1 MTRRALRVV
10 GCTMCVVAASV
21 CPPPA
26 ALAQPVGHRVSAG
39 ADVSRLGLLDE
50 VGPPITLP
58 GLGVWV
64 PVSEVGP
71 LVPDAQHRAASDE
84 QPPHKFFDR
93 TNVALTVLESGALL
107 ADGIYTQ
114 RGLRRY
120 PDTSREADPL
130 ARPFV
135 SRGWPGQIIGGTLA
149 VGADVSLRYWLHRKK
164 HHRLERL
171 VPLILITYGTVG
183 AIHNARELRR
193 AEKGR

>member
-1 MTRRALRVV
+1 MMRQALRVV
-10 GCTMCVVAASV
+10 ACTVGVVAAFV
-21 CPPPA
+21 CRPA
-26 ALAQPVGHRVSAG
+26 VAFGQRTEHRVSTG
-39 ADVSRLGLLDE
+39 GVVSGLGLFDE
-50 VGPPITLP
+50 AGLPITSP
-58 GLGVWV
+58 DVAVRVTVRGM
-64 PVSEVGP
+64 GP
-71 LVPDAQHRAASDE
+71 LALEAQHRAASDE

-120 PDTSREADPL
+120 PETSREADPL

-135 SRGWPGQIIGGTLA
+135 SRGWPGQIVGGILA
-149 VGADVSLRYWLHRKK
+149 VGADAGLRYWLHRKK
-164 HHRLERL
+164 RHTLERL

>member
-1 MTRRALRVV
+1 MMRQTLRVV
-10 GCTMCVVAASV
+10 ACTMSVVAAFV
-21 CPPPA
+21 CRPA
-26 ALAQPVGHRVSAG
+26 VVFAQHAEHRVFTG
-39 ADVSRLGLLDE
+39 GGVSGFGLFDEARL
-50 VGPPITLP
+50 PITSP
-58 GLGVWV
+58 GPAVWV
-64 PVSEVGP
+64 TVRGMGP
-71 LVPDAQHRAASDE
+71 LALEAQHRAASDE
-84 QPPHKFFDR
+84 QPPHKFLDR
-93 TNVALTVLESGALL
+93 TNIALTVLESGALL

-120 PDTSREADPL
+120 PETSREADPL

-135 SRGWPGQIIGGTLA
+135 SRGWPGQVVGGTLA

-164 HHRLERL
+164 RHRLERL